1 MRFEDGAV
9 VSAGLAPVCREGRGL
24 LLKTFVVHPS
34 PHGRCFV
41 DYACHPLI
49 SNVYLFCLARSMA
62 LVEQNPF
69 YSELDDILD
78 SDGPFLSENSVM
90 LKLGIESS
98 KALRKKLRG
107 PAGTGDEWRTEL
119 GT

>member
-1 MRFEDGAV
+1 ME
-9 VSAGLAPVCREGRGL
+9 
-24 LLKTFVVHPS
+24 TFVVRPS
-34 PHGRCFV
+34 RDCRCFV
-41 DYACHPLI
+41 DYACHLLI
-49 SNVYLFCLARSMA
+49 SNVYPFCLARFTA

-69 YSELDDILD
+69 YSELGDILD
-78 SDGPFLSENSVM
+78 TDMPFLSENSVM